1 MSDSIQAR
9 LQKVF
14 EADRT
19 LREAERSFFEGVDDD
34 APRVE
39 ALAAA
44 LDEARDHDDAEESV
58 ARLIRVADLL
68 TDIGGERAT
77 RLLAALLDHEEPA
90 VRLAS
95 GEGLIDLAY
104 SRYAEVARVFESLID
119 DGKAVV
125 ALREV
130 PLLLAQVGEPGGV
143 KLCVRLLKHP
153 DADVV
158 ASAVQA
164 LVEFGDPNS
173 AREIEKLKGDTRM
186 VSADDEA
193 DEGSYTVGD
202 FAREA
207 LDELRPRRD

>member
-1 MSDSIQAR
+1 MSDSTDAR
-9 LQKVF
+9 LQKIF

-19 LREAERSFFEGVDDD
+19 LREATRAFFEGENDDGPRLD
-34 APRVE
+34 A
-39 ALAAA
+39 LSAA
-44 LDEARDHDDAEESV
+44 LDVARDHDDAEESV
-58 ARLIRVADLL
+58 ERLIRIADLL
-68 TDIGGERAT
+68 TDIGGLRAT
-77 RLLAALLDHEEPA
+77 QMLAALLDHEEPA

-130 PLLLAQVGEPGGV
+130 PLLLAQVEEPGGV

-164 LVEFGDPNS
+164 LAMFGDPNT
-173 AREIEKLKGDTRM
+173 AREVEKLKNDTRM
-186 VSADDEA
+186 VSADEES

-202 FAREA
+202 IARDA
-207 LDELRPRRD
+207 LEELRQRRD